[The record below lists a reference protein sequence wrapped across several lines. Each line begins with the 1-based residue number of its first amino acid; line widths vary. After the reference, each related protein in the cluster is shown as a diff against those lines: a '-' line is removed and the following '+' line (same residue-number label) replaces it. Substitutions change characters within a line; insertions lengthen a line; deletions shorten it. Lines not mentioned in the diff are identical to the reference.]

1 MTQSQKFHT
10 MRPAFSMITAI
21 FVIMIMASVGA
32 FVMNLSG
39 KMVQETTT
47 QYRREQAILY
57 AKSYTEY
64 AILAATAR
72 NCIRNIKGVVGGN
85 NAQAR
90 QGQGYYIVLRVRYL
104 GGNSTCSATN
114 RIGTTPLTDPDT
126 VILVDTYVHYR
137 DPESPAAV
145 AGAAWSAD
153 PGFVFHRRTIQRL

>member
-1 MTQSQKFHT
+1 MKMLHVSHP

-64 AILAATAR
+64 TILLATAQTCTR
-72 NCIRNIKGVVGGN
+72 NLKADIGGN
-85 NAQAR
+85 QTEVKA
-90 QGQGYYIVLRVRYL
+90 GQGYHVVVRVNYL
-104 GGNSTCSATN
+104 GNTSPSGCTNLIGATALE
-114 RIGTTPLTDPDT
+114 RPET

-137 DPESPAAV
+137 DPESKAATD
-145 AGAAWSAD
+145 GLAWSRD

>member
-1 MTQSQKFHT
+1 

-64 AILAATAR
+64 AILLATAQTCTR
-72 NCIRNIKGVVGGN
+72 NLKADIGGSGN
-85 NAQAR
+85 EVKA
-90 QGQGYYIVLRVRYL
+90 GQGYHVDVYINYL
-104 GGNSTCSATN
+104 GNTSPSSCTN
-114 RIGTTPLTDPDT
+114 LVGTTAISNPET
-126 VILVDTYVHYR
+126 VIFIDTYVHYR

-145 AGAAWSAD
+145 AGKPWSAD

>member
-1 MTQSQKFHT
+1 MTQSQTSHT

-21 FVIMIMASVGA
+21 FVIMIMASVAA

-72 NCIRNIKGVVGGN
+72 RCIRNIRAVVDGTGPEVLRGQGYRVVLRINYLGN
-85 NAQAR
+85 NA
-90 QGQGYYIVLRVRYL
+90 GCG
-104 GGNSTCSATN
+104 N
-114 RIGTTPLTDPDT
+114 RIGTTPLNNPES
-126 VILVDTYVHYR
+126 VIVVDTYVQYR
-137 DPESPAAV
+137 DPESEAAIN
-145 AGAAWSAD
+145 ATPWNQD
-153 PGFVFHRRTIQRL
+153 PGIVFHRRTIQHL

>member
-1 MTQSQKFHT
+1 MTQSPKFHT

-72 NCIRNIKGVVGGN
+72 QCIRNIKGVVGGS
-85 NAQAR
+85 AAEAKK
-90 QGQGYYIVLRVRYL
+90 GQGYYVVLRVNYL
-104 GGNSTCSATN
+104 GNNSACGNN
-114 RIGTTPLTDPDT
+114 IGATPLTNRDT

-137 DPESPAAV
+137 DPESKAAID
-145 AGAAWSAD
+145 GLAWSRD